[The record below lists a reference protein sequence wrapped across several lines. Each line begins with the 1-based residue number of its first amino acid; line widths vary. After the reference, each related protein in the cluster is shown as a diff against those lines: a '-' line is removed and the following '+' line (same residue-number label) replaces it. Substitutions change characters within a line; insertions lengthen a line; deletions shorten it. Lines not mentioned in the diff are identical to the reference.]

1 MPNRDEAESRKRFTG
16 RTLVAVNLDL
26 PPEYIFTF
34 LNSLRQFLPELR
46 FDRSFRDL
54 ADETVIFPRLGV
66 AILNLEPNRLRI
78 LVKRESVELGGVS
91 VSREHLMYTPAPVSK
106 VHFQIDDPL
115 QLIGVSE
122 RHVGNVDVKVLVLDT
137 GLETDHPDLETQRA
151 AAVPFVKN
159 DPDTTDRTGH
169 GTHVTGL
176 IGATATP
183 RQEPRYSVASG
194 VTLVTGRVTERE
206 TRSIDDETLGRALTW
221 AMENDVTI
229 VNMSFGTNVGFDEI
243 YPEACENMFARA
255 LKAGILLVA
264 SAGND
269 PDDTV
274 HPVEYPA
281 NCPSVMAVGAVD
293 GSLKP
298 ASFSCGGINKDQNVD
313 IAAPGVLIR
322 SSFIGKTYKELS
334 GTSMAAAYVSGA
346 AALWAATPSK
356 PRGVD
361 LRDAVIGSAR
371 KLRFGS
377 TIEIGAGLVQA
388 PAPLKNQG

>member
-1 MPNRDEAESRKRFTG
+1 MPERDETEHRKRFTG
-16 RTLVAVNLDL
+16 RSVVAVNVDL

-34 LNSLRQFLPELR
+34 LNNLRQFLPELR
-46 FDRSFRDL
+46 FERSFRDL
-54 ADETVIFPRLGV
+54 ADETVVLPRLGV
-66 AILNLEPNRLRI
+66 AILNVEPERFRM

-91 VSREHLMYTPAPVSK
+91 VSREHLMYTPPPIDNA
-106 VHFQIDDPL
+106 FFETDDPL
-115 QLIGVSE
+115 RLISVSE
-122 RHVGNVDVKVLVLDT
+122 DHIGNAAVKVLVLDT
-137 GLETDHPDLETQRA
+137 GLETNHPDLA
-151 AAVPFVKN
+151 AQNAKAEPFVKN

-183 RQEPRYSVASG
+183 RETPRYSVAPG
-194 VTLVTGRVTERE
+194 ITLVTGRVTERE

-229 VNMSFGTNVGFDEI
+229 VNMSFGTNVDFDEM
-243 YPEACENMFARA
+243 YPSACENMFARA

-264 SAGND
+264 AAGND

-293 GSLKP
+293 ASLRP
-298 ASFSCGGINKDQNVD
+298 ASFSCGGVNNQQNVD
-313 IAAPGVLIR
+313 VAAPGVLIR
-322 SSFIGKTYKELS
+322 SSFIGNTYKKLS
-334 GTSMAAAYVSGA
+334 GTSMSAAYVSGV
-346 AALWAATPSK
+346 AALWANTPSK
-356 PRGVD
+356 PRGID
-361 LRDAVIGSAR
+361 LRDAILGSAR

-377 TIEIGAGLVQA
+377 PVEIGAGLVQA
-388 PAPLKNQG
+388 PRP